1 MTAQIIVGM
10 LADSVRLRVFSAI
23 VLGASTPPDAARAAG
38 TTPKET
44 AAAVRKL
51 VAGGLVTEADGE
63 LRPDTAYLRSAAR
76 RTGAAVPEP
85 DAGPETSVLRTFVVD
100 GRLRSLPGQLERRRV
115 VLRHLARNS
124 FETGR
129 TYDEPA
135 VNDLLRTWCEG
146 SGTDHVAVR
155 RYLIELQIL
164 DRGDG
169 RYWLRDDAAQHDR
182 PQRP

>member
-1 MTAQIIVGM
+1 MTAQTIVGI

-23 VLGASTPPDAARAAG
+23 VLGATTLPDAARAAG
-38 TTPKET
+38 TAPKDT

-51 VAGGLVTEADGE
+51 VAGELVTDDDGE
-63 LRPDTAYLRSAAR
+63 LRPNIAYLRAAAR
-76 RTGAAVPEP
+76 RTATVAPAPGG
-85 DAGPETSVLRTFVVD
+85 GPETSLLRTFVVD
-100 GRLRSLPGQLERRRV
+100 GRLRSLPAQLERRRT
-115 VLRHLARNS
+115 VLRHLAQGT
-124 FETGR
+124 FQTGH

-135 VNDLLRTWCEG
+135 VNDLLRAWCEG

-169 RYWLRDDAAQHDR
+169 RYWLRDDTAQRD
-182 PQRP
+182 